1 MEFINNDSL
10 ILNIFFN
17 VNSYRRSSLT
27 TTQEVTA
34 WRLTDMFTFLRGE
47 NYQIVKQ
54 CFNEYSQAKRL
65 ELDLKAI
72 LWFTTLQK
80 CEGVRTEIMS
90 ATSMSISTAVAW
102 AGKQKF
108 D

>member
-1 MEFINNDSL
+1 M
-10 ILNIFFN
+10 
-17 VNSYRRSSLT
+17 T

-54 CFNEYSQAKRL
+54 WFQAKHL

-80 CEGVRTEIMS
+80 CEGVRTEIKS
-90 ATSMSISTAVAW
+90 ATFMSISTAVAW